1 MQDGYYFATSPWLI
15 GDTASKAS
23 DDHGITMVEDHSGLR
38 RGQIVRIAAEPSVRD
53 DSTALPD
60 LFAADMP
67 PMPVILRDS
76 DRSDGAKAVA
86 APQGFSDVRSGGD
99 TDFAALLA
107 LMTDRQNSALAQIEQ
122 VFRTSVAQL
131 EDRVVAAL
139 AANLEL
145 SRPQSAQNDRL
156 DAMLITLAQDV
167 AAQGETMQ
175 NLGHAVQTLSIKI
188 DDIPPQSAALVR
200 DVADIRAGL
209 TELRVQAR
217 MIEMQLFAISRGTD
231 NPLARPMGIEPL
243 GAMLADTYAS

>member
-15 GDTASKAS
+15 GDTAAKAA
-23 DDHGITMVEDHSGLR
+23 DDSGITMVEDQSGLR
-38 RGQIVRIAAEPSVRD
+38 RGQIVRIAAEPQFKD
-53 DSTALPD
+53 DCADLP
-60 LFAADMP
+60 AAEA
-67 PMPVILRDS
+67 PVILRDC
-76 DRSDGAKAVA
+76 DRSDAVLA
-86 APQGFSDVRSGGD
+86 LTVPQGFADVRPTAE
-99 TDFAALLA
+99 TDFSTLVAA
-107 LMTDRQNSALAQIEQ
+107 MTDRQNSALAQIEQ
-122 VFRTSVAQL
+122 VFRHSVAQL

-156 DAMLITLAQDV
+156 DATLISLAQDSL
-167 AAQGETMQ
+167 AQGETMQ
-175 NLGHAVQTLSIKI
+175 NLGQSVQLLAARI
-188 DDIPPQSAALVR
+188 DAIPPQSEALLR